1 MRFSTGNRLFPPKM
15 FSPLDK
21 MQKEKVFGFLMHK
34 NNTALLI
41 SFLFLHITSQIKVVQ
56 HMMIRTSCY
65 LKIFPRNQPKSLV
78 LKYLHRQRQWG
89 NQHDTLKVLLRET
102 GFKTRVLLVSW
113 TNKGCCF
120 FFPRGA
126 HQKVSTTKRKYS
138 LVETEGAPP
147 IIHITVIPFWS
158 YRYIF
163 L

>member
-1 MRFSTGNRLFPPKM
+1 MEPQVSLTDSNVRHISDSGGWNKRCVSPPGMGCFPPKCSVLWIRCKKKM
-15 FSPLDK
+15 F
-21 MQKEKVFGFLMHK
+21 FGFLMHK

-65 LKIFPRNQPKSLV
+65 LKIFPRNQPKSPV

-120 FFPRGA
+120 FFP
-126 HQKVSTTKRKYS
+126 
-138 LVETEGAPP
+138 
-147 IIHITVIPFWS
+147 
-158 YRYIF
+158 
-163 L
+163 